1 VAELGLAGSELADPA
16 PDGLGLTAG
25 ALDELEL
32 DELGL
37 GAGGLDGPRVALG
50 GPDGLGSGA
59 GLGWGAGLGRGAVL
73 AHADERPPVTP
84 TEAGFRPV
92 RPVPARARP
101 DGLALGPAG
110 DGLAELVLSVA
121 DGLAELELL
130 DALAELELPD
140 ALAELELPD
149 GLAAGAA
156 TAGVDDA
163 QPAAGCPLFAM
174 P

>member
-1 VAELGLAGSELADPA
+1 
-16 PDGLGLTAG
+16 
-25 ALDELEL
+25 
-32 DELGL
+32 
-37 GAGGLDGPRVALG
+37 
-50 GPDGLGSGA
+50 
-59 GLGWGAGLGRGAVL
+59 VL
-73 AHADERPPVTP
+73 AHADERRPVTP

-92 RPVPARARP
+92 RPLPAGARP
-101 DGLALGPAG
+101 DGLALGSAG

-121 DGLAELELL
+121 DRLAELVLSVADGVAELELL
-130 DALAELELPD
+130 D

-163 QPAAGCPLFAM
+163 QLAAGCLLFEM